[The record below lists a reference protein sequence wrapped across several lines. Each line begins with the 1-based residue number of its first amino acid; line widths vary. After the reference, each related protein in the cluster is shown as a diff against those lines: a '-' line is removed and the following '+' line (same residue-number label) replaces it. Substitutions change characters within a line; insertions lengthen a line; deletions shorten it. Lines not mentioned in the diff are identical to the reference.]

1 MFAQSDADTVTRT
14 LRAAGFTDP
23 RVEPVKLA
31 LVLGADA
38 DEAVEYLA
46 DTGPGR
52 AVLDAMPADRRP
64 AALDAVRAALAD
76 QTGSDGV
83 QLGAAIWIVTA
94 GTPPPDPPSARR
106 SLAIDRRPYEG
117 SSSIDTAGAAPHRS
131 DAEGERASSEGDG
144 DNTEHGL
151 EVGEGAG
158 GAGRPEQTDDDGVA
172 ERATDREPTGE
183 ARGDPGSPRARAA
196 GRRCGARGR
205 DGAGEQAQRHEH
217 DHLERA
223 GRDLALEPGVSDDI
237 GWDAEQSGGA
247 ERARHAEGRRSSPRW
262 RSALSARHSS

>member
-1 MFAQSDADTVTRT
+1 
-14 LRAAGFTDP
+14 
-23 RVEPVKLA
+23 VKLA

-106 SLAIDRRPYEG
+106 L
-117 SSSIDTAGAAPHRS
+117 
-131 DAEGERASSEGDG
+131 
-144 DNTEHGL
+144 
-151 EVGEGAG
+151 
-158 GAGRPEQTDDDGVA
+158 
-172 ERATDREPTGE
+172 
-183 ARGDPGSPRARAA
+183 
-196 GRRCGARGR
+196 
-205 DGAGEQAQRHEH
+205 
-217 DHLERA
+217 
-223 GRDLALEPGVSDDI
+223 
-237 GWDAEQSGGA
+237 
-247 ERARHAEGRRSSPRW
+247 
-262 RSALSARHSS
+262 